1 MTGEG
6 FRVMNFSKLLTITFF
21 LMFACGMAKSAK
33 LAETMLTINATF
45 INLDVILPYL
55 LFMIWVR

>member
-1 MTGEG
+1 
-6 FRVMNFSKLLTITFF
+6 MNFSKLLTITFF

-33 LAETMLTINATF
+33 LAETMLTINATLL
-45 INLDVILPYL
+45 ILDVILPYL

>member
-45 INLDVILPYL
+45 INPGCDIFL
-55 LFMIWVR
+55 